1 MSNNQK
7 KLNNKFIIIA
17 IILSLMIIL
26 AAIFTIAYSKFSE
39 TVSNNA
45 TAQVA
50 KFICEMEVEKSEAS
64 ETVINPYCVITVKNY
79 SGNDVAETDVNYTL
93 EVVPTDNIALP
104 EFYWK
109 NASGTIIARSQDVTD
124 ANNNV
129 IARTAQF
136 PTYTFEAG
144 VQEESEFTIVF
155 LNTGE
160 EEILRYVDFNLIAV
174 QGRPE

>member
-1 MSNNQK
+1 MKDNQK
-7 KLNNKFIIIA
+7 QSINKFTIIA
-17 IILSLMIIL
+17 FILALMIML
-26 AAIFTIAYSKFSE
+26 VALFAIAFSRF
-39 TVSNNA
+39 SNTASGNA

-50 KFICEMEVEKSEAS
+50 RFICEMEVEKSETS
-64 ETVINPYCVITVKNY
+64 DTVINPYCIVTVKNY
-79 SGNDVAETDVNYTL
+79 SGNNVAETDVEYTL

-109 NASGTIIARSQDVTD
+109 NASGTIIARSQDVRD

-129 IARTAQF
+129 ISRTAQF
-136 PTYTFEAG
+136 PTQRFTAG
-144 VQEESEFTIVF
+144 TSQESEFTIVF

-160 EEILRYVDFNLIAV
+160 EEILRYVDFNLVAV